1 MIHTDV
7 CDRIGIEYPIFQ
19 GGMAWVS
26 EHVLAA
32 AVSNAGGLGIISAM
46 NAPGEYLRKEIRA
59 CREMTDRPFGVNV
72 MLMSPHAPEVAKV
85 ILEEKVP
92 VVTTGAGLPGVYMKE
107 WVPAGIKVVPVVPSV
122 AIAKRVAR
130 EGATAVI
137 AEGCESGGHVGE
149 LTTMALVPQVVDAV
163 DVPVLAAGGIA
174 DGRGIAASFML
185 GARGVQV
192 GTRFLCATECQVH
205 PNYKKKILAARDI
218 DTVVTGKRLGH
229 PVRCLKNPFARS
241 FGQMEYDSTIT
252 NEEIEAFGAGSLRKA
267 AVEGDME
274 NGSIMSGQIAALVKE
289 NSPPPR
295 SSARC
300 SRRRSTAC
308 GGRQMGK
315 IAFVFAGQGAQYAG
329 MGREL
334 YEASPAARAAFDRA
348 ESLRPGT
355 LEMCF
360 SGPAEALSVTANTQP
375 CLFAMDYACAAAARE
390 AGVSPDCAAGFSLG
404 EVAAMAFAGVMDFDE
419 AFRFVIK
426 RAEEMQSCAE
436 KHPGAMGAVLRL
448 TPAQVEDI
456 CRAFP
461 DRAFPVNYNCP
472 GQTVVACAVE
482 VYDELA
488 AKVTEARGRM
498 LRLNVSGAFHTPWME
513 KAAEALRAYLAD
525 KPTRVPEL
533 PLYANA
539 TAQPYG
545 DDAAQLLST
554 QVCHPVRWQE
564 SVERMAEAGVDTF
577 IEVGAGKTL
586 SGLIRKTIPGAAIF
600 NVEKPEDL
608 QKLSEVRA

>member
-192 GTRFLCATECQVH
+192 GTRFLCANECQVH

-274 NGSIMSGQIAALVKE
+274 NGSIMAGQIAALVKE
-289 NSPPPR
+289 E
-295 SSARC
+295 
-300 SRRRSTAC
+300 
-308 GGRQMGK
+308 Q
-315 IAFVFAGQGAQYAG
+315 
-329 MGREL
+329 
-334 YEASPAARAAFDRA
+334 PAARIIREMFAQA
-348 ESLRPGT
+348 EQL
-355 LEMCF
+355 L
-360 SGPAEALSVTANTQP
+360 AEA
-375 CLFAMDYACAAAARE
+375 
-390 AGVSPDCAAGFSLG
+390 
-404 EVAAMAFAGVMDFDE
+404 
-419 AFRFVIK
+419 
-426 RAEEMQSCAE
+426 
-436 KHPGAMGAVLRL
+436 
-448 TPAQVEDI
+448 
-456 CRAFP
+456 
-461 DRAFPVNYNCP
+461 
-472 GQTVVACAVE
+472 
-482 VYDELA
+482 
-488 AKVTEARGRM
+488 AK
-498 LRLNVSGAFHTPWME
+498 W
-513 KAAEALRAYLAD
+513 
-525 KPTRVPEL
+525 
-533 PLYANA
+533 
-539 TAQPYG
+539 
-545 DDAAQLLST
+545 
-554 QVCHPVRWQE
+554 VR
-564 SVERMAEAGVDTF
+564 
-577 IEVGAGKTL
+577 
-586 SGLIRKTIPGAAIF
+586 
-600 NVEKPEDL
+600 
-608 QKLSEVRA
+608 